1 MCLAHGSSYF
11 QQLSDRFFLVCI
23 RVILDTEGQQF
34 ERILFIWEE
43 MYQLLIAWFSFSS
56 EAIDFFI
63 VQLFLEEVLPTT
75 WIAVL

>member
-1 MCLAHGSSYF
+1 MCLAHESSYF
-11 QQLSDRFFLVCI
+11 QQLSVRFVLVCI

-34 ERILFIWEE
+34 ERILFIWDE

-63 VQLFLEEVLPTT
+63 VQLFREEVLPTT